1 MRGRAGG
8 AYRPRYEHS
17 AHRGGTQVPCRL
29 PSRLSGDDRPGW
41 RPRRGPGQLSPQR
54 QRDHRD
60 RRAEDERE
68 PEVPQS
74 GGGAPGGVRGWWT
87 GARRA
92 GPVPA
97 GRGPGAR
104 VAGNGRGA
112 ARRAAAGFW
121 RGPVQRRGHPDPSR
135 AVRELACR
143 PHSPV
148 VAGAEGVRG
157 RLSRSLAGTG
167 LLGPVGRT
175 RARRRRGMRLGS
187 HWLLATMK
195 IAVIGKGNIGGTLGT
210 KWRAAG
216 HDVVYGARGGSGDG
230 PGGAPVRGIGDAL
243 EGADVVVLAVP
254 GRVVPDVVND
264 HGAALAGKVVID
276 AVNRMGGGA
285 EYDSRALIADA
296 APSARYVRAFNSLG
310 WENFADP
317 LPGANLFFA
326 ADPEARAGAEE
337 LITAVGLEPAFLG
350 DADATAAVDGL
361 LPLWFALAQQNGGN
375 RKVALR
381 VVS

>member
-1 MRGRAGG
+1 
-8 AYRPRYEHS
+8 
-17 AHRGGTQVPCRL
+17 
-29 PSRLSGDDRPGW
+29 
-41 RPRRGPGQLSPQR
+41 
-54 QRDHRD
+54 
-60 RRAEDERE
+60 
-68 PEVPQS
+68 
-74 GGGAPGGVRGWWT
+74 
-87 GARRA
+87 
-92 GPVPA
+92 
-97 GRGPGAR
+97 
-104 VAGNGRGA
+104 
-112 ARRAAAGFW
+112 
-121 RGPVQRRGHPDPSR
+121 
-135 AVRELACR
+135 
-143 PHSPV
+143 
-148 VAGAEGVRG
+148 
-157 RLSRSLAGTG
+157 
-167 LLGPVGRT
+167 
-175 RARRRRGMRLGS
+175 
-187 HWLLATMK
+187 MK
-195 IAVIGKGNIGGTLGT
+195 IAVIGRGNIGGTLGS
-210 KWRAAG
+210 KWSAAG

-254 GRVVPDVVND
+254 GAVVPDVVND

-326 ADPEARAGAEE
+326 ADPEARAVAEE

-361 LPLWFALAQQNGGN
+361 LPLWFALVKQNGGN

-381 VVS
+381 VVR